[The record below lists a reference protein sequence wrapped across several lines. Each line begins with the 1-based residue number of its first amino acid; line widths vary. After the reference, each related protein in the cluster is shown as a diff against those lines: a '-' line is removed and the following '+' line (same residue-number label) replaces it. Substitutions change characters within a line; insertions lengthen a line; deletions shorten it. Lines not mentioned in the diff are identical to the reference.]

1 MFETPPRTMY
11 SMHLLFAETEFSY
24 STHCRGE
31 RDLKGHLVQPATQ
44 YLSPHALNS
53 SDEINQL

>member
-1 MFETPPRTMY
+1 MY

-24 STHCRGE
+24 SIHCRGE